1 VQNLKVAG
9 VNPKASINETYDLER
24 DGNCQAGDGDD
35 DTQVTCIQVK
45 SPSKA
50 MNRNNAAG
58 KNQLLMTSSVE
69 VELKH
74 EEEPKIS
81 HLTPEEFNSIPTY
94 MKGAYEIS

>member
-9 VNPKASINETYDLER
+9 VNSKASINETYDLER

-50 MNRNNAAG
+50 MNAG
-58 KNQLLMTSSVE
+58 KTQLLMTSSVE

-81 HLTPEEFNSIPTY
+81 HLTPEEFHSIPTY
-94 MKGAYEIS
+94 MKGAFEI